1 MHQMGVVQ
9 GARALLTAVGSLF
22 AQTTIPPAAP
32 PTPMRFSDPDASF
45 LQSSLGDLPA
55 GAVAVRIRLPGR
67 VPLAVVERGPWPEP
81 PLVLFCEDGT
91 TEVRAATCD
100 LEAAARWVLERGDE
114 AEALAPP
121 PLRRRVAT
129 QARRIYRCYRSDDAR
144 SEALFQW
151 RCN

>member
-1 MHQMGVVQ
+1 MHQMSVVQ
-9 GARALLTAVGSLF
+9 GARALLTGRWF
-22 AQTTIPPAAP
+22 ALCANDHSSCRP
-32 PTPMRFSDPDASF
+32 PTPMRFSDPDALF